1 MNLRRVER
9 SGEEK
14 KRDVGSDVAS
24 ILKRRI
30 AVEISDTESDSDDD
44 DSDSDWSTWDNWLQ
58 WQYILI
64 YETLI
69 ALVCVDVCIMI
80 DLNN

>member
-30 AVEISDTESDSDDD
+30 AFEISDAESDSDDD
-44 DSDSDWSTWDNWLQ
+44 DTDSEWDS
-58 WQYILI
+58 
-64 YETLI
+64 
-69 ALVCVDVCIMI
+69 
-80 DLNN
+80 

>member
-30 AVEISDTESDSDDD
+30 AVEISDTESDSEDD
-44 DSDSDWSTWDNWLQ
+44 DSDSDWST
-58 WQYILI
+58 
-64 YETLI
+64 
-69 ALVCVDVCIMI
+69 
-80 DLNN
+80 

>member
-1 MNLRRVER
+1 MRCSYCTLQCFAGMNLRRVER

-30 AVEISDTESDSDDD
+30 AVEISDTESDSDFDD
-44 DSDSDWSTWDNWLQ
+44 TDSEWST
-58 WQYILI
+58 
-64 YETLI
+64 
-69 ALVCVDVCIMI
+69 
-80 DLNN
+80 

>member
-58 WQYILI
+58 WQYIWYDEI
-64 YETLI
+64 LI